1 MGEVGISHIRS
12 HPTGVLN
19 LTSKRK
25 NSRRPPQ
32 AAEYEVSPKHASH
45 HKGPKRAFAA
55 SNVVNFKTYTEQQK
69 KTVQLIPKSIAQE
82 DYIDLLLNPDKLIIF
97 ATGPAGT
104 GKTML
109 AVLAALK
116 AYKEGSIDKI
126 IITRP
131 AVGVDDEKHGF
142 LPGDL
147 NEKMAPWTRP
157 IFDVMNEYYS
167 PREIALM
174 LEEESIE
181 ISPLAFL
188 RGRTFKN
195 AWIIFDEAQNSTTN
209 QMKMVLTRLGDNSR
223 MVITGDLDQNDRKFA
238 TENGLRDFIALLP
251 QRSSQM
257 IDIVQF
263 TNRDIMRH
271 AVVKEVLSMYGE
283 K

>member
-1 MGEVGISHIRS
+1 MPKRRNARVAQETSYAPRTKQSYNKGI
-12 HPTGVLN
+12 
-19 LTSKRK
+19 KRA
-25 NSRRPPQ
+25 N
-32 AAEYEVSPKHASH
+32 AA
-45 HKGPKRAFAA
+45 GPKD
-55 SNVVNFKTYTEQQK
+55 NVVNFNTYVSQQR
-69 KTVQLIPKSIAQE
+69 KTVTLIPKSIKQE
-82 DYIDLLLNPDKLIIF
+82 EYIDCLLDPSKLIIF

-109 AVLAALK
+109 AVLAAIK
-116 AYKEGSIDKI
+116 AFKEGECEKI

-157 IFDVMNEYYS
+157 IFDVMKEYYS

-174 LEEESIE
+174 LEDETIE

-209 QMKMVLTRLGDNSR
+209 QMKMVLTRVGDNSK
-223 MVITGDLDQNDRKFA
+223 MVITGDLNQNDRKFA
-238 TENGLRDFIALLP
+238 VENGLREFIALL
-251 QRSSQM
+251 QKSNSQM
-257 IDIVQF
+257 IDVVDFGIK
-263 TNRDIMRH
+263 DIMRH
-271 AVVKEVLSMYGE
+271 AVVREVLSLYGDI
-283 K
+283 

>member
-1 MGEVGISHIRS
+1 MPKRRS
-12 HPTGVLN
+12 NAKPVQHQG
-19 LTSKRK
+19 SSYAR
-25 NSRRPPQ
+25 
-32 AAEYEVSPKHASH
+32 AVSQ
-45 HKGPKRAFAA
+45 HKGAKRAYAEGT
-55 SNVVNFKTYTEQQK
+55 NVVEINKYVTHQR
-69 KTVQLIPKSIAQE
+69 KTVSLIPKSLKQE
-82 DYIDLLLNPDKLIIF
+82 EYIDCLLDPNKLVIF

-109 AVLAALK
+109 AVLAAIK
-116 AYKEGSIDKI
+116 AFKEGECEKI

-157 IFDVMNEYYS
+157 IFDVMKEYYS

-174 LEEESIE
+174 LEDETIE

-209 QMKMVLTRLGDNSR
+209 QMKMVLTRIGDNSK
-223 MVITGDLDQNDRKFA
+223 MVITGDLNQNDRKFA
-238 TENGLRDFIALLP
+238 TENGLREFIALL
-251 QRSSQM
+251 QKSKSQM
-257 IDIVQF
+257 IDVVDF
-263 TNRDIMRH
+263 GVKDIMRH
-271 AVVKEVLSMYGE
+271 AVVREVLELYGDI
-283 K
+283 

>member
-1 MGEVGISHIRS
+1 M
-12 HPTGVLN
+12 
-19 LTSKRK
+19 
-25 NSRRPPQ
+25 
-32 AAEYEVSPKHASH
+32 
-45 HKGPKRAFAA
+45 PKRRSNAKPVQHQGSSYARTPSQHTKGAKRAYAA
-55 SNVVNFKTYTEQQK
+55 GTNVVEINKYVTHQR
-69 KTVQLIPKSIAQE
+69 KTVSLIPKSLKQE
-82 DYIDLLLNPDKLIIF
+82 EYIDCLLDPSKLVIF

-109 AVLAALK
+109 AVLAAIK
-116 AYKEGSIDKI
+116 AFKEGECEKI

-157 IFDVMNEYYS
+157 IFDVMKEYYS

-174 LEEESIE
+174 LEDETIE

-209 QMKMVLTRLGDNSR
+209 QMKMVLTRIGDNSK
-223 MVITGDLDQNDRKFA
+223 MVITGDLNQNDRKFA
-238 TENGLRDFIALLP
+238 TENGLREFIELL
-251 QRSSQM
+251 QKSKSQM
-257 IDIVQF
+257 IDVVDFGIK
-263 TNRDIMRH
+263 DIMRH
-271 AVVKEVLSMYGE
+271 AVVREVLSLYGDI
-283 K
+283 

>member
-1 MGEVGISHIRS
+1 M
-12 HPTGVLN
+12 
-19 LTSKRK
+19 
-25 NSRRPPQ
+25 
-32 AAEYEVSPKHASH
+32 
-45 HKGPKRAFAA
+45 PKRRSNAKAVQHQGTSYATATQPSYRGAKRSNAA
-55 SNVVNFKTYTEQQK
+55 GTNVVEMNRYVTHQRKS
-69 KTVQLIPKSIAQE
+69 VSLIPKSLKQE
-82 DYIDLLLNPDKLIIF
+82 EYIDLLLDPSKLVIF

-109 AVLAALK
+109 AVLAAIK
-116 AYKEGSIDKI
+116 AFKEGECEKI

-157 IFDVMNEYYS
+157 IFDVMKEYYS

-174 LEEESIE
+174 LEDETIE

-209 QMKMVLTRLGDNSR
+209 QMKMVLTRIGDNSK
-223 MVITGDLDQNDRKFA
+223 MVITGDLNQNDRKFA
-238 TENGLRDFIALLP
+238 TENGLREFIALL
-251 QRSSQM
+251 QQSKSRM
-257 IDIVQF
+257 ISVVDFGVK
-263 TNRDIMRH
+263 DIMRH
-271 AVVKEVLSMYGE
+271 AVVREVLELYGDI
-283 K
+283 